1 MVEEKIAEFW
11 EWWSNGR
18 DELEEAIDSGED
30 TDIPAKI
37 TELVQAIAPGLEWQL
52 TTGSSARHSLALS
65 AGGDPQLRVVTGVW
79 VKAAPEA
86 DATWE
91 FHPARQPVDLVPFD
105 VENTVIDP
113 GAALFSSEPDELY
126 EQLVV
131 SVYAPGFEE
140 LELETQMRAAL
151 TMLDATL
158 GEDDVERWAGFVEP
172 LDDPPADGQPLA
184 ALRSVI
190 EEFATTVTGDQWE
203 VLEESDR
210 YGLSAI
216 TTVNRSLK
224 FIDNVDRSLHL
235 ELIIEMQSPDGLG
248 MPDPEETEVLHA
260 IEDDA
265 FELLGE
271 SAVFAAR
278 ETENGI
284 RRLHFFCWNVPGLDE
299 LAADWTEGV
308 TVRKIESELSFDP
321 DWSIA
326 SRWG

>member
-11 EWWSNGR
+11 EWWTSGR
-18 DELEEAIDSGED
+18 DELEAAIDSGED
-30 TDIPAKI
+30 TDLPAQI
-37 TELVQAIAPGLEWQL
+37 TELVQAIAPSLEWQL
-52 TTGSSARHSLALS
+52 TTGATARHSFALS
-65 AGGDPQLRVVTGVW
+65 AGGDPQLRVVTEVW

-91 FHPARQPVDLVPFD
+91 FHAARQPVDLVPFD

-113 GAALFSSEPDELY
+113 NTAVFSSEPDELY

-140 LELETQMRAAL
+140 LQLETQMRAAL

-172 LDDPPADGQPLA
+172 LDDPPADGQPLS
-184 ALRSVI
+184 ALRAVI
-190 EEFATTVTGDQWE
+190 EQFATTVTGDQWE
-203 VLEESDR
+203 VLEESDK
-210 YGLSAI
+210 YGLSAL

-235 ELIIEMQSPDGLG
+235 ELIIEMESPDGLG
-248 MPDPEETEVLHA
+248 LPDPEETEVLNA
-260 IEDDA
+260 IEDGA
-265 FELLGE
+265 FGLLGD

-299 LAADWTEGV
+299 LAADWTEGL
-308 TVRKIESELSFDP
+308 TVRKVESVLSFDP

-326 SRWG
+326 SRWA